1 MLLALAEE
9 QLNRGMSPL
18 ILSAGEKGQ
27 SEKPLES
34 EARERGVPIVS
45 WRMKSG
51 FNLMG
56 AREIYQWAQAEGFQL
71 MHSHGY
77 KFNVLMGLWP
87 EAIRKIPLVT
97 TLHGYVRAPRFTKAW
112 LYELVDR
119 LVLRQM
125 RKVVMVSGAMK
136 TQVPAAIASSP
147 RTCVISNGLDPASI
161 RRRSAEPLPEIL
173 SPFFASH
180 RPVIL
185 GVGRLSREKGFDRLV
200 DAFSGVRGVFP
211 ESGLLIVGDGQQRE
225 TLENRIAELG
235 LGEALLL
242 PGYLEN
248 VPAIM
253 QRCDLLCIPSF
264 TEGLPITLLEAMTV
278 GLPIVASDVGEIRA
292 VLGDGLGGRVL
303 RIDAAQ
309 SLTKELQAVLSDTV
323 NASEQV
329 SWSRQRIARDFSC
342 QVMAEKYLQI
352 YRQVL
357 A

>member
-9 QLNRGMSPL
+9 QMNRGISPL
-18 ILSAGEKGQ
+18 ILSAGEMGQ

-34 EARERGVPIVS
+34 EARARGIPVVN

-119 LVLRQM
+119 LVLGQM

-136 TQVPAAIASSP
+136 TQVPTAIANSS
-147 RTCVISNGLDPASI
+147 RTCVIPNGLDPASI
-161 RRRSAEPLPEIL
+161 RRRSSEPLRETL
-173 SPFFASH
+173 TSFFERH
-180 RPVIL
+180 KPVIL

-200 DAFSGVRGVFP
+200 DAFAEIREVFP
-211 ESGLLIVGDGQQRE
+211 GSGLLIVGEGQQRE
-225 TLENRIAELG
+225 ALENRIADLD
-235 LGEALLL
+235 LREAVLM

-253 QRCDLLCIPSF
+253 QRCDVLCIPSF

-303 RIDAAQ
+303 RIDATQ
-309 SLTKELQAVLSDTV
+309 SLTKELTEVLADTINV
-323 NASEQV
+323 SEQV
-329 SWSRQRIARDFSC
+329 TWSTQRISQNYSSRA
-342 QVMAEKYLQI
+342 MAEKYLQI
-352 YRQVL
+352 YQQVL